1 MKITAASIEGLLLIL
16 LGAFMGL
23 LLLSDNYW
31 LFLNPRF
38 TWLSASAAGI
48 LMVVGIIAVFHPRP
62 HGNPIGIVIF
72 SGFLLL
78 SVWSTSRELQGRTM
92 GSPARVD
99 RAEPEEAR
107 TSLNGREYIRI
118 NTAELF
124 SLCEERKGEA
134 IEERFVVRGYVM
146 VPTDVGTAGR
156 LIVAR
161 TLVTC
166 CLADAVAVG
175 FRVLGD
181 VPARTPPE
189 VLEAGRWIQVFGR
202 MQALPEAEPDV
213 ELKIIQGIPV
223 LLHPRYTVIAEFLTE
238 TAEPFPPFIFEFR
251 SEEPYVY

>member
-1 MKITAASIEGLLLIL
+1 MKVTAASIEGLLIVL

-31 LFLNPRF
+31 LFLNPKF

-48 LMVVGIIAVFHPRP
+48 LTVVGAIAVFHPRP

-78 SVWSTSRELQGRTM
+78 SVWNTSRELLDPTM

-99 RAEPEEAR
+99 PAEPEEAR
-107 TSLNGREYIRI
+107 MFLNGREYIRI
-118 NTAELF
+118 NTTELF

-146 VPTDVGTAGR
+146 VPTDAGTAGGW
-156 LIVAR
+156 IVAR

-181 VPARTPPE
+181 MPAQASPDA
-189 VLEAGRWIQVFGR
+189 VEAGRWIQVFGR
-202 MQALPEAEPDV
+202 MQALPEVEPDV
-213 ELKIIQGIPV
+213 ELKIIQGVPL
-223 LLHPRYTVIAEFLTE
+223 LLHPRYTLMAEFLTE
-238 TAEPFPPFIFEFR
+238 TAELNIGVCRGRPMGR
-251 SEEPYVY
+251 AL